1 MPIPSVHAG
10 YWPFQADLAH
20 TVVPADYLPDAP
32 LVANATANYKL
43 FVSRLQESKV
53 CMFDSTIIRKSI
65 AKFYEAFLAG
75 CVVASD
81 LPYEMEELFRCGL
94 GLDCLTRLVS
104 ACECGS
110 KAASLSLAFFL
121 SSSCYL
127 TQTACI
133 QGCARLQKA
142 AIRLLWPE
150 CCTCLL
156 RGHRLCTSSAS
167 MVCSKGTTPLGMP
180 PAS

>member
-1 MPIPSVHAG
+1 MHASTSLSDYVPIPSLHAG

-32 LVANATANYKL
+32 LVANATTNYKL

-81 LPYEMEELFRCGL
+81 LPYEMEELFRCSL
-94 GLDCLTRLVS
+94 SLDCLTCLVP
-104 ACECGS
+104 ACNYGS
-110 KAASLSLAFFL
+110 KAESLSLAFSQQQL
-121 SSSCYL
+121 LLDSGCMHSRL
-127 TQTACI
+127 HKVA
-133 QGCARLQKA
+133 QGCSGQSA
-142 AIRLLWPE
+142 ALACSGVLAMHLW
-150 CCTCLL
+150 CIHGL
-156 RGHRLCTSSAS
+156 
-167 MVCSKGTTPLGMP
+167 
-180 PAS
+180 